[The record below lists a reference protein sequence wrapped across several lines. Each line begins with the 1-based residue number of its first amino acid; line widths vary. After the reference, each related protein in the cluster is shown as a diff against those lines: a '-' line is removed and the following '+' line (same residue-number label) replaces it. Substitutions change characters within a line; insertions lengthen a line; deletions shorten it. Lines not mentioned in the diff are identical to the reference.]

1 MARRRRV
8 VLAAVLCAAFGAA
21 SCGGSGSSTTA
32 VPPTTPTP
40 LPPTPQPSP
49 SPVPSG
55 PQVFVGAGDIAQC
68 DPTLEPALAT
78 GRLLDGIGGTIFTAG
93 DNAYYQASDD
103 DFRNC
108 YQPAW
113 GRHLGRTF
121 PVPGNHEYETFRDA
135 APYYRYFGGQAGTP
149 GVGYYSYDV
158 GDWHI
163 IAINS
168 NYRQGVSVAANSP
181 QGAWLQADLATH
193 KNKCALAI
201 WHHPLFS
208 SGPNGFN
215 ADMRDFWR
223 LLYNAGVDVIINGH
237 DHLYE
242 RFAPQ
247 TPDGLRD
254 DAKGIR
260 QFTVGTGGAA
270 LYDFVIRAANSER
283 QIKSFGVIKFTLSS
297 DGYQWEFIPLPGG
310 ASDSGSASCH

>member
-1 MARRRRV
+1 LRPRLLRAG
-8 VLAAVLCAAFGAA
+8 VLAAALAAAF
-21 SCGGSGSSTTA
+21 CGGSTPTA
-32 VPPTTPTP
+32 PPTTPTP
-40 LPPTPQPSP
+40 IPPTPQPTP
-49 SPVPSG
+49 NPIPSG

-78 GRLLDGIGGTIFTAG
+78 GRMLDGIGGTIFTAG
-93 DNAYYQASDD
+93 DNAYYAASDD

-113 GRHLGRTF
+113 GRHIGRTF

-135 APYYRYFGGQAGTP
+135 APYFRYFGSQAGP
-149 GVGYYSYDV
+149 MAGAGYYSYEV
-158 GDWHI
+158 GDWHVLFL
-163 IAINS
+163 NS
-168 NYRQGVSVAANSP
+168 NYRQGVGVTSNSP
-181 QGAWLQADLATH
+181 QGAWLQADLAAHRNRCT
-193 KNKCALAI
+193 LAI

-215 ADMRDFWR
+215 SDMRDFWR
-223 LLYNAGVDVIINGH
+223 MLYTAGVEVIVNGH

-247 TPDGLRD
+247 TPDGIRD

-270 LYDFVIRAANSER
+270 LYDFVSRAANSER
-283 QIKSFGVIKFTLSS
+283 QIKSFGLLKFTLSG
-297 DGYQWEFIPLPGG
+297 DGYQWEFLPLAGG
-310 ASDSGSASCH
+310 QSDSGSASCH

>member
-1 MARRRRV
+1 MRNRR
-8 VLAAVLCAAFGAA
+8 AFGALLVA
-21 SCGGSGSSTTA
+21 AAILAVRCGGSSSSPTA
-32 VPPTTPTP
+32 PPTTPTP
-40 LPPTPQPSP
+40 IPPTPQPTP
-49 SPVPSG
+49 NPIPSG
-55 PQVFVGAGDIAQC
+55 PQTFVGAGDIAQC

-78 GRLLDGIGGTIFTAG
+78 GRMLDTIGGTIFTAG
-93 DNAYYQASDD
+93 DNSYYAASDD

-108 YQPAW
+108 YQPSW
-113 GRHLGRTF
+113 GRFLGRTF
-121 PVPGNHEYETFRDA
+121 PVPGNHEYETYPDA
-135 APYYRYFGGQAGTP
+135 APYYRYFGAQAGMP

-163 IAINS
+163 IALNS
-168 NYRQGVSVAANSP
+168 NYRQGIGVTANSP
-181 QGAWLQADLATH
+181 QGAWLQADLAAH

-215 ADMRDFWR
+215 NDMRDFWR
-223 LLYNAGVDVIINGH
+223 ILYNAGVDVIVNGH

-247 TPDGLRD
+247 TPDGIRD

-270 LYDFVIRAANSER
+270 LYDFVTRAANSER
-283 QIKSFGVIKFTLSS
+283 QIKAFGIVKFTLSS
-297 DGYQWEFIPLPGG
+297 DSYQWEFLPVSG
-310 ASDSGSASCH
+310 ASDAGTASCH